1 MSRPAA
7 GIRTSPTAR
16 LVEQRPE
23 WQAWIQ
29 LLELAW
35 SAVEEGKWDPLAE
48 TKLDSMPV
56 GSSRRAPLLEAQTLT
71 LDADRASHLL
81 EALRGCSAAGDL
93 PGGRSLQSYRPSRA
107 DALELIFAA
116 VQQDLGAIAQVA
128 AGHGIDAGA
137 LVSLANL
144 TALPL
149 LQSCGRLLQSKI
161 PADWSAGYCPI
172 CAAWPLLAERRGL
185 DRSRRLRCGRCAAD
199 WEVPWLYCIY
209 CDEREHT
216 RLGTLVASESGETL
230 KVETCD
236 SCGGYLKSLATL
248 QKFPPLDLVLRDLET
263 VELDLVA
270 LERGYVR
277 PEVIPF
283 ALELRVIPRASR

>member
-7 GIRTSPTAR
+7 GIRTSPAAR
-16 LVEQRPE
+16 LVEARPE
-23 WQAWIQ
+23 WQAWIR

-35 SAVEEGKWDPLAE
+35 GAVEETDWEPLTE
-48 TKLDSMPV
+48 TSLGSVPV
-56 GSSRRAPLLEAQTLT
+56 GSSPRAPLLQGQTLSVN
-71 LDADRASHLL
+71 ADRTGKLF
-81 EALRGCSAAGDL
+81 EALRASAAAADL
-93 PGGRSLQSYRPSRA
+93 PGGRSLQSYRPSRS
-107 DALELIFAA
+107 DALELISAA

-128 AGHGIDAGA
+128 ADHGIDAGS
-137 LVSLANL
+137 LVSLADL
-144 TALPL
+144 SALPL

-209 CDEREHT
+209 CDEKEHT
-216 RLGTLVASESGETL
+216 HLGTLVVSESGDTL

-248 QKFPPLDLVLRDLET
+248 QRFPPLDLVLRDLET

-270 LERGYVR
+270 LDRGYIR
-277 PEVIPF
+277 PEGKPF
-283 ALELRVIPRASR
+283 DLKLRVIYHASR

>member
-1 MSRPAA
+1 MSRPVA
-7 GIRTSPTAR
+7 GIRNSSAAR
-16 LVEQRPE
+16 LVEERPE

-35 SAVEEGKWDPLAE
+35 GGVEERTWEPLAE
-48 TKLDSMPV
+48 TSLESMLV
-56 GSSRRAPLLEAQTLT
+56 RSSRESPLLEGQTLS
-71 LDADRASHLL
+71 LDADRASQLL
-81 EALRGCSAAGDL
+81 EALRASAAAGDL

-107 DALELIFAA
+107 DALELISAA
-116 VQQDLGAIAQVA
+116 VQQDLGGIAHIA
-128 AGHGIDAGA
+128 AGHGIDPGA

-149 LQSCGRLLQSKI
+149 LQPCGRLLQSKI

-172 CAAWPLLAERRGL
+172 CAAWPLMAERRGL

-216 RLGTLVASESGETL
+216 RLGTLVDSESGDML

-248 QKFPPLDLVLRDLET
+248 QRFPPLDLVLRDLET

-277 PEVIPF
+277 PEGKPF
-283 ALELRVIPRASR
+283 ELKLRVIHRASR

>member
-1 MSRPAA
+1 MPRAA
-7 GIRTSPTAR
+7 TRIRTSPTAQ
-16 LVEQRPE
+16 VAEARPE

-35 SAVEEGKWDPLAE
+35 GAVEEQDWEPLRDTE
-48 TKLDSMPV
+48 PGSMPPAP
-56 GSSRRAPLLEAQTLT
+56 SPIAPLLNGQTLSV
-71 LDADRASHLL
+71 DADRVIQLL
-81 EALRGCSAAGDL
+81 GDLRSRAAAGDL

-107 DALELIFAA
+107 DALELISAA

-128 AGHGIDAGA
+128 GGHGIDPGA

-144 TALPL
+144 AALPL
-149 LQSCGRLLQSKI
+149 LQSCGRRLQSKV
-161 PADWSAGYCPI
+161 AAAWNSGYCPI
-172 CAAWPLLAERRGL
+172 CAAWPILAERRGL

-216 RLGTLVASESGETL
+216 RLGTLVVSESGETL

-248 QKFPPLDLVLRDLET
+248 QRFPPLNLLLRDLET

-270 LERGYVR
+270 LDKGYIR
-277 PEVIPF
+277 PAQKPF
-283 ALELRVIPRASR
+283 ELNLRVIHDASR

>member
-7 GIRTSPTAR
+7 GIRTSPAAR
-16 LVEQRPE
+16 LVEARPE

-35 SAVEEGKWDPLAE
+35 VSVEESTWEPLAE
-48 TKLDSMPV
+48 TNAIPV
-56 GSSRRAPLLEAQTLT
+56 GSPRSAPLLEGQTLS
-71 LDADRASHLL
+71 LDADRASQLL
-81 EALRGCSAAGDL
+81 EALRSSAVAGDL
-93 PGGRSLQSYRPSRA
+93 PGGRSLRSYRPSRA
-107 DALELIFAA
+107 DALELISAA

-128 AGHGIDAGA
+128 AGHGIDPGA

-161 PADWSAGYCPI
+161 PSDWSAGYCPI
-172 CAAWPLLAERRGL
+172 CAAWPILAERRGL

-216 RLGTLVASESGETL
+216 RLGTLVVSESGDTL

-248 QKFPPLDLVLRDLET
+248 QRFPPFDLVLRDLET

-270 LERGYVR
+270 LDRGYIR
-277 PEVIPF
+277 PEGKPF
-283 ALELRVIPRASR
+283 ELKLRLIQHASR

>member
-1 MSRPAA
+1 MPRATA
-7 GIRTSPTAR
+7 GIRTNPAAR
-16 LVEQRPE
+16 LAQARPE
-23 WQAWIQ
+23 WQTWIQ

-35 SAVEEGKWDPLAE
+35 AAVEEWKWEPLSD
-48 TKLDSMPV
+48 TKLGSSPV
-56 GSSRRAPLLEAQTLT
+56 GSSLKAPLLQGQTLT
-71 LDADRASHLL
+71 VDTDHGSRLLAD
-81 EALRGCSAAGDL
+81 LRSKAAAGDL

-107 DALELIFAA
+107 DALELICAA
-116 VQQDLGAIAQVA
+116 VQQDHGAIAGMA
-128 AGHGIDAGA
+128 AARGIDPGA

-172 CAAWPLLAERRGL
+172 CAAWPVLAERRGL

-199 WEVPWLYCIY
+199 WEVQWLYCIY
-209 CDEREHT
+209 CQEREHT
-216 RLGTLVASESGETL
+216 RLGTLVASDSGEML

-248 QKFPPLDLVLRDLET
+248 QRFPPLDLLLRDLET

-270 LERGYVR
+270 LDRGYIR
-277 PEVIPF
+277 PEGRPF
-283 ALELRVIPRASR
+283 ELKLRVIDYASR